1 VPDKVEQAADRS
13 ETIDFVSLLLRR
25 QLEGL
30 RGHHRFG
37 SVSLVG
43 SVFGFDAG

>member
-1 VPDKVEQAADRS
+1 
-13 ETIDFVSLLLRR
+13 
-25 QLEGL
+25 LEGL